1 MKRNTILVTTGLVL
15 IAALLF
21 TTCAKEYSYEG
32 GNRPGTSGGAG
43 TTSPPRIAS
52 YILPGTPNSC
62 VSAQLN
68 GSYIAAKGLDATNTV
83 RVLVDVKSPGS
94 YTLTTDTVD
103 NIAFSASGIFADT
116 GISVISLQGNGS
128 PNMAQNLTFKLSG
141 SNSSCTI
148 PVSVLPPGIA
158 GTYVLE
164 SNYDHSCA
172 THKISGDAMVGQAL
186 TTANTVAIHIYATYA
201 GSYAIST
208 KTLNGMM
215 FYGTGVFTT
224 TGYQYIYMTG
234 SGTPLAAGSTTFLTE
249 IIGPHPLGGETCTFD
264 ITVQ

>member
-1 MKRNTILVTTGLVL
+1 MKKNKPAFILL
-15 IAALLF
+15 IYLF
-21 TTCAKEYSYEG
+21 LCSTCAKEYSYEG
-32 GNRPGTSGGAG
+32 GNQPTSSGGTG
-43 TTSPPRIAS
+43 TTPPQLIAS
-52 YILPGTPNSC
+52 YTLPGTPNSC
-62 VSAQLN
+62 MSAILN
-68 GSYIAAKGLDATNTV
+68 GSYVAAKGLDASNSV

-103 NIAFSASGIFADT
+103 NITFAASGVFTDT
-116 GISVISLQGNGS
+116 GINVISLQGNGS
-128 PNMAQNLTFKLSG
+128 PDVAQNLTFKLSG

-148 PVSVLPPGIA
+148 PVSVQPPGVP

-164 SNYDHSCA
+164 SDYDHSCA
-172 THKISGDAMVGQAL
+172 VHKVMGNAVMGQPL

-208 KTLNGMM
+208 QTLNGMM

-234 SGTPLAAGSTTFLTE
+234 TGTPLAQGTTTFLTE

-264 ITVQ
+264 IIVQ

>member
-1 MKRNTILVTTGLVL
+1 MKRNSILVTTALVL

-32 GNRPGTSGGAG
+32 GNRPATSGGAG
-43 TTSPPRIAS
+43 TTSPQRIAS
-52 YILPGTPNSC
+52 YTLPGTPNSC
-62 VSAQLN
+62 MSAKLN
-68 GSYIAAKGLDATNTV
+68 GVYIAAKGLDATNTV

-103 NIAFSASGIFADT
+103 NIAFSLSGVFADT
-116 GISVISLQGNGS
+116 GINVISLQGNGS
-128 PNMAQNLTFKLSG
+128 PILAQNLVFKLSG

-148 PVSVLPPGIA
+148 PVSVAPPGIA

-164 SNYDHSCA
+164 SDYDHTCA
-172 THKISGDAMVGQAL
+172 IHKVAGDAIVGQPL

-234 SGTPLAAGSTTFLTE
+234 TGIPLATGTTTFLTE
-249 IIGPHPLGGETCTFD
+249 IIGPHPLGGETCTFN